1 METFA
6 FVVKLN
12 LLGTFSVSAKCA
24 AQMAKQEAGE
34 DGEKGCIINVAYA
47 RDSCVVHA
55 RPINFIEDS
64 QYSSRS
70 VLRAGFDMTR

>member
-24 AQMAKQEAGE
+24 AQMAKQEAAE

-47 RDSCVVHA
+47 RDSCVVHT
-55 RPINFIEDS
+55 
-64 QYSSRS
+64 RS
-70 VLRAGFDMTR
+70 MKTRSTGVETNCAQGLA

>member
-24 AQMAKQEAGE
+24 AQMAKQEPGE
-34 DGEKGCIINVAYA
+34 DA
-47 RDSCVVHA
+47 RNWIRESSCSNTA
-55 RPINFIEDS
+55 TP
-64 QYSSRS
+64 
-70 VLRAGFDMTR
+70 

>member
-47 RDSCVVHA
+47 R
-55 RPINFIEDS
+55 E
-64 QYSSRS
+64 
-70 VLRAGFDMTR
+70 